1 MKWAAR
7 FGQLLR
13 MSAVF
18 RPLVSVNARAKLH
31 RKCFNGPAAVPS
43 GASSMGTTVGGAWV
57 SVNLGKRARI
67 TSVIM
72 AGSSLPGR
80 AQPAHVRRCSLRRS
94 SLAAPLPPAAFAAL
108 LRPRK

>member
-1 MKWAAR
+1 
-7 FGQLLR
+7 
-13 MSAVF
+13 MSAAF
-18 RPLVSVNARAKLH
+18 RPLVSVNAWGALH
-31 RKCFNGPAAVPS
+31 RKCFNGPDGGSFGRAQWAPRSV
-43 GASSMGTTVGGAWV
+43 GAWV